1 MPAWLARALQAAI
14 CAALAAKGLVAAH
27 PRHAYVEQLTESSTM
42 AAKIRFANRH
52 FHLPQSK
59 PIRIG
64 LGILLVACGLV
75 GFLPVV
81 GFWMIPLGL
90 LVLSVDIP
98 SCAAGGGSLRY
109 GGIATARTEP
119 RQARKAARAK
129 PARRRRFPPQGR
141 GLRLRKKAAPA
152 WETHV
157 SRKAGEPTQDTRG
170 SPTAKGSLEKG
181 QNRGA
186 AD

>member
-98 SCAAGGGSLRY
+98 IVRRWRRKLAVWWHRDRKNGAEASAESGSSE
-109 GGIATARTEP
+109 ARTPE
-119 RQARKAARAK
+119 KNFAAR
-129 PARRRRFPPQGR
+129 
-141 GLRLRKKAAPA
+141 
-152 WETHV
+152 
-157 SRKAGEPTQDTRG
+157 
-170 SPTAKGSLEKG
+170 
-181 QNRGA
+181 
-186 AD
+186 